1 MWCWVWWL
9 AGVLPRLWPRQRR
22 EGVWLRVLAT
32 GCVVDAGPA
41 GLGMEPVCWAQLPQ
55 FISEVGMTQAQEWG
69 MGGGKAVGPKPQSP
83 GPPAMGLGV
92 VTAPCAL
99 GGAVGGCGVGEA
111 LPGLG
116 CWGSSHSPSL
126 AVPLG
131 VSDSASPCRV
141 PPWCWEFT
149 YCPHSHGQAGTLE
162 PVWPEPGE
170 GAQRSQDS
178 APPKGQAGGEPLALG
193 SGVGRLQIPK
203 AEGPDLGGAQGDL
216 RARDGS
222 APPALGQ
229 LPLPAS
235 ISALGEWGHS
245 GAHHICGSWLWPLG
259 V

>member
-1 MWCWVWWL
+1 MATAPCPGPGPTPHTRLRPSGRRSPACPPLFMSWSQAFCPRILRAGRRAELGRVSMWCWVWWL

-41 GLGMEPVCWAQLPQ
+41 GLGIEPVCWAQLPQ

-116 CWGSSHSPSL
+116 CWGSSHSALPGCATWGLRLSLSVPSASL
-126 AVPLG
+126 VLG
-131 VSDSASPCRV
+131 VHLLPSQ
-141 PPWCWEFT
+141 PW
-149 YCPHSHGQAGTLE
+149 
-162 PVWPEPGE
+162 PG
-170 GAQRSQDS
+170 RDT
-178 APPKGQAGGEPLALG
+178 
-193 SGVGRLQIPK
+193 
-203 AEGPDLGGAQGDL
+203 
-216 RARDGS
+216 RACV
-222 APPALGQ
+222 A
-229 LPLPAS
+229 
-235 ISALGEWGHS
+235 
-245 GAHHICGSWLWPLG
+245 
-259 V
+259 